1 MNVNKI
7 PSLVRGAC
15 LIVLGQQTAA
25 VAASTWQADAELGIL
40 NTSGNTKTSNITAKA
55 QAINDREH
63 WKHTLNLEGL
73 NSSQSGATTA
83 ERYFASDKSDYK
95 LGERSYAFGQL
106 TYENDRFSGYDYRST
121 ETVGYGRSVIKGPVL
136 NLDLDTGVGLRQSQI
151 SDGDG
156 QYEGL
161 LHAGGNLSWQ
171 ISPSSTFTQSLV
183 SDMGKQSTVSKSI
196 TALKTQIVGNL
207 ASKISFTAEYTT
219 KVPPGITPLDTE
231 TAVTLVYSFK

>member
-1 MNVNKI
+1 MRKI
-7 PSLVRGAC
+7 SLVLTAGFA
-15 LIVLGQQTAA
+15 LLGQQAAA
-25 VAASTWQADAELGIL
+25 VAASTWQGDAELGIL
-40 NTSGNTKTSNITAKA
+40 NTSGNTKTSSITAKG
-55 QAINDREH
+55 QAVNDREH
-63 WKHTLNLEGL
+63 WKHTLKVESLS
-73 NSSQSGATTA
+73 SSQSGTTTA

-121 ETVGYGRSVIKGPVL
+121 ETVGYGRSVIKGTVL
-136 NLDLDTGVGLRQSQI
+136 NLDLDAGLGLRQSEL
-151 SDGDG
+151 SSSGDG

-183 SDMGKQSTVSKSI
+183 SDMGKLSTVSKSI